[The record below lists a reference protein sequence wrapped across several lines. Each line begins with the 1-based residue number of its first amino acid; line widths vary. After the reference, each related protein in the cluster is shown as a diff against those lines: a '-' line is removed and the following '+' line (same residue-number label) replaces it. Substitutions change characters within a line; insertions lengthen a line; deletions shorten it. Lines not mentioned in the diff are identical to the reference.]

1 MSLRDPL
8 LDTTIMN
15 SRKRIAFFNPI
26 FAHYRSALLRELRAS
41 EAFEYFLFGDSRD
54 RYGNVP
60 ACDLSS
66 ESRFRHTPYVRFLR
80 VFAWQKGIVAPTLLD
95 DFDGYILEGDA
106 YYLSTWVG
114 AIFARL
120 RRRRV
125 LFWSH
130 GWTRPDR
137 GIKHLVR
144 RLFYRLADGLLLYGD
159 RARALGVECGF
170 DAARLYVMYNSL
182 DFEQQ
187 REHSTA
193 VTRDEVTSMRR
204 ELFGPAPV
212 PVVIATAR
220 LTEKKRFDLLIRALG
235 VVNRSGKKVGLLL
248 VGDGPARA
256 SLEGLARSE
265 NVQVVFAGA
274 CYEEAALARYFA
286 CACVTASPGEVGL
299 TCMHSLGY
307 GVPVVTHNDPGRQMP
322 EFEAIIPGVTGDLFE
337 PDDVADLAAK
347 LDRWTPV
354 TGVVPEAVRSA
365 CLSRIE
371 TRYHARFQARTI
383 ELALSGAPAAAVGE
397 PVPAGI
403 AS

>member
-1 MSLRDPL
+1 M
-8 LDTTIMN
+8 TN
-15 SRKRIAFFNPI
+15 ARKRIAFFNPI

-41 EAFEYFLFGDSRD
+41 DAFDYFLFGDTRD
-54 RYGNVP
+54 RYGQIP
-60 ACDLSS
+60 ACDLST
-66 ESRFRHTPYVRFLR
+66 EPRFRHTPYVRFLR
-80 VFAWQKGIVAPTLLD
+80 VLAWQKGIVAPTLLG

-130 GWTRPDR
+130 GWTRSDR

-159 RARALGVECGF
+159 RARTLGIECGF
-170 DAARLYVMYNSL
+170 AAERLYVMYNSL

-187 REHSTA
+187 RQLRTA
-193 VTRDEVTSMRR
+193 VQPGEVASVRG
-204 ELFGPAPV
+204 ELFGPEPL
-212 PVVIATAR
+212 PIVIATAR
-220 LTEKKRFDLLIRALG
+220 LTEKKRFDQLIRALG
-235 VVNRSGKKVGLLL
+235 ILNRRGKKVGLLL

-256 SLEGLARSE
+256 ALESLARSE
-265 NVQVVFAGA
+265 GVQVVFAGA

-307 GVPVVTHNDPGRQMP
+307 GVPVVTHNDPARQMP
-322 EFEAIIPGVTGDLFE
+322 EFEAIIPGITGDLFE
-337 PDDVADLAAK
+337 PGDVEDLAVK
-347 LDRWTPV
+347 LDRWTPAA
-354 TGVVPEAVRSA
+354 GDVPEAVRHA

-383 ELALSGAPAAAVGE
+383 ELALSGAPAAAVGAAL
-397 PVPAGI
+397 PAGI
-403 AS
+403 TS